1 MPLCRMCVS
10 ARAFMGELMASLR
23 RLFSFMLNARN
34 TARAEALECES
45 KALKIRQFVGYI
57 RVLE

>member
-1 MPLCRMCVS
+1 
-10 ARAFMGELMASLR
+10 MGELMASLR

-34 TARAEALECES
+34 NARAEALECES